1 MIEDMTETTEKR
13 NDMETLRQQARQ
25 AQKILVGLGAEW
37 KGGGPRIMEGYEA
50 LAALLDGKDYF
61 IVTTNTD
68 AVIFQTRLDAG
79 RITAPCGNETW
90 RQCSR
95 ACTKDIWE
103 PGEIPDD
110 ICPHCGAPLTGN
122 TVDAET
128 YIEEG
133 YLPQWQNYTRWLAGT
148 LNRELL
154 ILELGEGFQRPTVI
168 RWPFERT
175 AACNQK
181 ARFYRVNQSFA
192 QLAEGLAERA
202 VSVHENSVEWLIR
215 EMEADSGTQR

>member
-1 MIEDMTETTEKR
+1 
-13 NDMETLRQQARQ
+13 METLRQQARQ

-37 KGGGPRIMEGYEA
+37 KGGGPRVMEGYKA
-50 LAALLDGKDYF
+50 LAELLDEKDYF

-68 AVIFQTRLDAG
+68 AVIFQTRLDAA

-103 PGEIPDD
+103 EGEVPED

-122 TVDAET
+122 TIEAEN

-133 YLPQWQNYTRWLAGT
+133 YLPSWEAYKRWQAAA
-148 LNRELL
+148 LNHRLL
-154 ILELGEGFQRPTVI
+154 ILELGEGFDMPAVL
-168 RWPFERT
+168 RWPFEKN
-175 AACNQK
+175 AYFNKK
-181 ARFYRVNQSFA
+181 AFLCRVNERFYQIPK
-192 QLAEGLAERA
+192 EIGERGA
-202 VSVHENSVEWLIR
+202 GIAMDSR
-215 EMEADSGTQR
+215 EFVRELEAAGGQA